1 MQTLL
6 SNIKKLQRMQ
16 TSVARVVLP
25 DLSHQPATALL
36 SELHWLPVN
45 CRITFKL
52 TCHTYKSL
60 TTGQRAYLC
69 TLLHHYNPTHTL
81 RSTNQFFL
89 DVPRFS
95 IEFGKRLFSYL
106 APTVWNG
113 LPLNIRL
120 SDLISDFRHLQ
131 TPSENSPFE
140 IAHQHLYHAGH
151 LVTASASH
159 SVPIL
164 NLCAL

>member
-52 TCHTYKSL
+52 AWLTYKLL
-60 TTGQRAYLC
+60 TTGQPA
-69 TLLHHYNPTHTL
+69 H
-81 RSTNQFFL
+81 
-89 DVPRFS
+89 
-95 IEFGKRLFSYL
+95 
-106 APTVWNG
+106 AA
-113 LPLNIRL
+113 
-120 SDLISDFRHLQ
+120 
-131 TPSENSPFE
+131 TPFHP
-140 IAHQHLYHAGH
+140 YM
-151 LVTASASH
+151 H
-159 SVPIL
+159 SMVD
-164 NLCAL
+164 